1 MGRTRTAVPAFATSA
16 LATALLAA
24 AGCGSSPKPPLTRA
38 QLTSK
43 ANSICR
49 TVTAKLEAASK
60 GESANTP
67 QQVQRLTA
75 KVSGFEQ
82 KALTELTALVP
93 PPALEADWQRF
104 VGGAQTLAEDTA
116 KVGEYV
122 AGKNTAAG
130 KAVISQA
137 EATQK
142 QMVAIAK
149 RNGIKDCEK
158 VA

>member
-1 MGRTRTAVPAFATSA
+1 MRRTCSAVPGLATSA
-16 LATALLAA
+16 FAALVLAA
-24 AGCGSSPKPPLTRA
+24 TGCGSTPKPPLTRA

-43 ANSICR
+43 ADSICR

-67 QQVQRLTA
+67 QQLERLTT

-93 PPALEADWQRF
+93 PPALEAEWKRF
-104 VGGAQTLAEDTA
+104 VSGAQMLAEDTA
-116 KVGEYV
+116 KVGQYV
-122 AGKNTAAG
+122 ASKNTAAG
-130 KAVISQA
+130 KAVISQV

-142 QMVAIAK
+142 RMVAIAK
-149 RNGIKDCEK
+149 RNGFKDCEK

>member
-1 MGRTRTAVPAFATSA
+1 MGRIRIAMPAAATSA
-16 LATALLAA
+16 FAAFVLAT
-24 AGCGSSPKPPLTRA
+24 AGCGSTPKPPLTRA

-49 TVTAKLEAASK
+49 TVAAKLEAASK

-67 QQVQRLTA
+67 QQLERLTT

-93 PPALEADWQRF
+93 PPALEARWQRF
-104 VGGAQTLAEDTA
+104 INGAQTLAEDTA
-116 KVGEYV
+116 KVGQYI
-122 AGKNTAAG
+122 ASKNAAAS
-130 KAVISQA
+130 KAVISEV

-149 RNGIKDCEK
+149 RNGFKDCEK

>member
-1 MGRTRTAVPAFATSA
+1 LGRTRIAVPALATSA
-16 LATALLAA
+16 FAAVLLAA
-24 AGCGSSPKPPLTRA
+24 TGCGSTPKPPLTRA

-49 TVTAKLEAASK
+49 TVTAKLEATSK
-60 GESANTP
+60 GASASTP
-67 QQVQRLTA
+67 QQLERLTA

-82 KALTELTALVP
+82 KALTELSALVP
-93 PPALEADWQRF
+93 PPALEAQWQRF
-104 VGGAQTLAEDTA
+104 VSGAQTLAEDTA
-116 KVGEYV
+116 KVGEY
-122 AGKNTAAG
+122 AASKNTTAG
-130 KAVISQA
+130 RAVISQI

-149 RNGIKDCEK
+149 SSGFKDCEK